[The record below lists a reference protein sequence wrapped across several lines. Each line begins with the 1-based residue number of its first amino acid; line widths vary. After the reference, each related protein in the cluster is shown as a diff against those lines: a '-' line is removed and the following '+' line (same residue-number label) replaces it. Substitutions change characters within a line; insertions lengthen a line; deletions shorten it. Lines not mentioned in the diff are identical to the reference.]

1 MGHPD
6 DRLETLDPLRA
17 KLGKPV
23 NMDGEEQLEYGWY
36 LNRGQ
41 KLVRQE
47 DWDKLGQE
55 IRQFDEMRATTS
67 GGSPIAEI
75 LTLGARYDVIRP
87 LEVALRFREP
97 EPSTEGIAEFH
108 EVMREHPNDHGVAAI
123 LAYTHID
130 AGWAWYNAMPH
141 PNHAGYLKIFQ
152 EHFALAQEVL
162 NNFNARELSS
172 PILAAAQCAT
182 LPGLKNAD
190 LRVIDDYN
198 E

>member
-1 MGHPD
+1 MAMSCGFQNRLRTALRAKPEDGLTNILTDLAVGHPY
-6 DRLETLDPLRA
+6 DRLDKLDPLRV

-23 NMDGEEQLEYGWY
+23 NMDGEEPLEYGWY

-67 GGSPIAEI
+67 GGLPISET

-87 LEVALRFREP
+87 LGVVLRFREP

-108 EVMREHPNDHGVAAI
+108 EVMRKHPMIMALRPSWPIPMLMRDGRGI
-123 LAYTHID
+123 
-130 AGWAWYNAMPH
+130 MPCR
-141 PNHAGYLKIFQ
+141 
-152 EHFALAQEVL
+152 AQT
-162 NNFNARELSS
+162 S
-172 PILAAAQCAT
+172 QAT
-182 LPGLKNAD
+182 
-190 LRVIDDYN
+190 
-198 E
+198 

>member
-1 MGHPD
+1 MAMSYGFLNRLRTALRAKPEDGLTNILADLAVGHPD

-67 GGSPIAEI
+67 GGTPIAEI
-75 LTLGARYDVIRP
+75 LTLGAATMLFAR
-87 LEVALRFREP
+87 LRLRCAFVNQNPQPR
-97 EPSTEGIAEFH
+97 G
-108 EVMREHPNDHGVAAI
+108 
-123 LAYTHID
+123 L
-130 AGWAWYNAMPH
+130 
-141 PNHAGYLKIFQ
+141 
-152 EHFALAQEVL
+152 
-162 NNFNARELSS
+162 LSF
-172 PILAAAQCAT
+172 T
-182 LPGLKNAD
+182 
-190 LRVIDDYN
+190 R
-198 E
+198 

>member
-1 MGHPD
+1 MAMSYGFLNRLRTALRAKPEDGLTNILADLAVGHPD

-75 LTLGARYDVIRP
+75 LTQTYGCSCCGSSACRRHYFCNCCRRPPIR
-87 LEVALRFREP
+87 RSKK
-97 EPSTEGIAEFH
+97 STFKQ
-108 EVMREHPNDHGVAAI
+108 R
-123 LAYTHID
+123 
-130 AGWAWYNAMPH
+130 
-141 PNHAGYLKIFQ
+141 
-152 EHFALAQEVL
+152 
-162 NNFNARELSS
+162 R
-172 PILAAAQCAT
+172 
-182 LPGLKNAD
+182 
-190 LRVIDDYN
+190 
-198 E
+198 

>member
-1 MGHPD
+1 MGISTLCKDKKYQMAMSYGFLNRLRTALRAKPEDGLTNILADLAVGHPD

-55 IRQFDEMRATTS
+55 IRQFDEMRAITS

-75 LTLGARYDVIRP
+75 LTLGAR
-87 LEVALRFREP
+87 
-97 EPSTEGIAEFH
+97 
-108 EVMREHPNDHGVAAI
+108 
-123 LAYTHID
+123 
-130 AGWAWYNAMPH
+130 
-141 PNHAGYLKIFQ
+141 
-152 EHFALAQEVL
+152 
-162 NNFNARELSS
+162 
-172 PILAAAQCAT
+172 
-182 LPGLKNAD
+182 
-190 LRVIDDYN
+190 
-198 E
+198 

>member
-1 MGHPD
+1 MAMSCGFLNRLRTALRAKPEDGLTNILAYLAVGHPD
-6 DRLETLDPLRA
+6 DRLDKLDPLRV

-67 GGSPIAEI
+67 GGSPISEI
-75 LTLGARYDVIRP
+75 LTLGALYDVIRP
-87 LEVALRFREP
+87 LEVVLRIREP

-130 AGWAWYNAMPH
+130 AGWA
-141 PNHAGYLKIFQ
+141 
-152 EHFALAQEVL
+152 
-162 NNFNARELSS
+162 
-172 PILAAAQCAT
+172 
-182 LPGLKNAD
+182 
-190 LRVIDDYN
+190 
-198 E
+198 

>member
-36 LNRGQ
+36 LDRGQ

-47 DWDKLGQE
+47 NWDKLGQE

-67 GGSPIAEI
+67 GGSPISEI

-87 LEVALRFREP
+87 LEVALRFRESERLGRVLTGAP
-97 EPSTEGIAEFH
+97 KRKAAVVVLRLALEVDGAEGDPDGLTVSAPAAGVRVDELGVRTEVPI
-108 EVMREHPNDHGVAAI
+108 
-123 LAYTHID
+123 
-130 AGWAWYNAMPH
+130 WS
-141 PNHAGYLKIFQ
+141 
-152 EHFALAQEVL
+152 
-162 NNFNARELSS
+162 SS
-172 PILAAAQCAT
+172 P
-182 LPGLKNAD
+182 GS
-190 LRVIDDYN
+190 
-198 E
+198 

>member
-1 MGHPD
+1 M
-6 DRLETLDPLRA
+6 
-17 KLGKPV
+17 V
-23 NMDGEEQLEYGWY
+23 

-67 GGSPIAEI
+67 GGSPNSEI

-87 LEVALRFREP
+87 LEVVLRIREP

-130 AGWAWYNAMPH
+130 AGWA
-141 PNHAGYLKIFQ
+141 
-152 EHFALAQEVL
+152 
-162 NNFNARELSS
+162 
-172 PILAAAQCAT
+172 
-182 LPGLKNAD
+182 
-190 LRVIDDYN
+190 
-198 E
+198 

>member
-1 MGHPD
+1 M
-6 DRLETLDPLRA
+6 
-17 KLGKPV
+17 V
-23 NMDGEEQLEYGWY
+23 

-55 IRQFDEMRATTS
+55 IRQFDEIRATTS
-67 GGSPIAEI
+67 GGSPISEI

-87 LEVALRFREP
+87 LEVVLRIREP

-130 AGWAWYNAMPH
+130 AGWA
-141 PNHAGYLKIFQ
+141 
-152 EHFALAQEVL
+152 
-162 NNFNARELSS
+162 
-172 PILAAAQCAT
+172 
-182 LPGLKNAD
+182 
-190 LRVIDDYN
+190 
-198 E
+198 